1 MTLDQM
7 RYLEI
12 PLPEDIER
20 AKWCGDF
27 ERAQRLIRRR
37 LDSGKLPVALVKR
50 LSWRREILRRL
61 PRDYIYSEEEGLK
74 ILQEHIPGFT
84 AEEMRELED
93 NSQIDW
99 IYRDGK
105 PYFCHS
111 FYDTLI
117 TVYPD
122 IARRAGEP
130 DQAEVQQQAP
140 VERDRGRDA
149 GEGPGRS
156 AHPAAGDFARR
167 RRGLPPRGA
176 PAGAPAHPA
185 PAVNMANIRV
195 TGWSPQ
201 QAVIA
206 PETAGQRT
214 ICFACAPEENI
225 PFTVECKYDSIATYH
240 ALDPEKVSPI
250 QPDFD
255 TQEQAPHIRFTP
267 FLRALCS
274 ELSAGETNP
283 LLLAR
288 RFYDYCTT
296 KVTYSFM
303 REYFTI
309 TQIPEYAAL
318 NQKGDCG
325 VQALLFITLCRCA
338 GIPARWQSGLYV
350 TPYEARSHDWAQFY
364 IAPYGW
370 LFADPSFGGSA
381 YRAGSQLL
389 HQHYFGNLDPLPHG
403 GKLPIPVGI

>member
-12 PLPEDIER
+12 PLPEDIEK

-37 LDSGKLPVALVKR
+37 LDSGKLPFALVKR
-50 LSWRREILRRL
+50 LELETEILRRL

-130 DQAEVQQQAP
+130 DQAESNNKRLLRETVAEMQEKGRAGRHIRLRGTLRVADQAFRP
-140 VERDRGRDA
+140 
-149 GEGPGRS
+149 GEPLRV
-156 AHPAAGDFARR
+156 H
-167 RRGLPPRGA
+167 LPI
-176 PAGAPAHPA
+176 PA

-214 ICFACAPEENI
+214 ICFACAPEENV
-225 PFTVECKYDSIATYH
+225 PFTVECEYDSIAAYH

-267 FLRALCS
+267 FLRALCQ

-283 LLLAR
+283 CCWPAASM
-288 RFYDYCTT
+288 TT
-296 KVTYSFM
+296 
-303 REYFTI
+303 
-309 TQIPEYAAL
+309 
-318 NQKGDCG
+318 
-325 VQALLFITLCRCA
+325 
-338 GIPARWQSGLYV
+338 
-350 TPYEARSHDWAQFY
+350 
-364 IAPYGW
+364 AP
-370 LFADPSFGGSA
+370 P
-381 YRAGSQLL
+381 R
-389 HQHYFGNLDPLPHG
+389 
-403 GKLPIPVGI
+403 